1 MRYPVAQELPRFWA
15 AFVLQDFLPTTRPPF
30 RAPCGNESIVDSHM
44 FAFII
49 KRTAQA
55 MVVMLIISL
64 IGFAIKQSVG
74 DPIREITGISVSA
87 QEREALKEKL
97 GLNDPFPVQWLRF
110 VGKAL
115 QGDLGNSFYFKRPAL
130 QVILSKAPATLEL
143 VFSTSV
149 LVILLSIPIGIYA
162 AVKPTTWL
170 ARFFMGASIVG
181 VSIPVFLTAIL
192 LIYVFSVGLGWLPS
206 YGRGETV
213 EIFSGWQ
220 TGYLT
225 VDGLKHLILPSI
237 ALSSIMLPLFIRL
250 IRAEMKE
257 VLETEYIK
265 YARAKGLKSSRIL
278 FVHAFKNTLLPVIT
292 VGGVQLGTLIAFTIL
307 TETVFQW
314 KGMGAMFIES
324 VERADTSLMVAYL
337 VFVGFIF
344 VLVNTL
350 VDLIY
355 GLVNPMVRISGRK

>member
-1 MRYPVAQELPRFWA
+1 
-15 AFVLQDFLPTTRPPF
+15 
-30 RAPCGNESIVDSHM
+30 M
-44 FAFII
+44 FAFFI
-49 KRTAQA
+49 RRVTQA
-55 MVVMLIISL
+55 IFVMLVISL
-64 IGFAIKQSVG
+64 IGFTIKQSVG

-87 QEREALKEKL
+87 EEREALRQEL
-97 GLNDPFPVQWLRF
+97 GLNDPFLTQWGRF
-110 VGKAL
+110 VRGAVH
-115 QGDLGNSFYFKRPAL
+115 GDLGNSFYFKRPAME
-130 QVILSKAPATLEL
+130 VILTKAPATLEL
-143 VFSTSV
+143 VMATSL

-162 AVKPTTWL
+162 AVKPNAWL

-192 LIYVFSVGLGWLPS
+192 LIYVFAVGLNWLPS
-206 YGRGETV
+206 YGRGELV
-213 EIFSGWQ
+213 EIFPGWQ
-220 TGYLT
+220 SGFFTA
-225 VDGLKHLILPSI
+225 DGLRHLILPSI

-265 YARAKGLKSSRIL
+265 YANAKGLKPYRVL
-278 FVHAFKNTLLPVIT
+278 LVHGFKNTLLPVIT

-314 KGMGAMFIES
+314 QGMGAMFIES

-337 VFVGFIF
+337 VFVGFVF
-344 VLVNTL
+344 VAVNTI

-355 GLVNPMVRISGRK
+355 GLVNPMVRVAGRK

>member
-1 MRYPVAQELPRFWA
+1 
-15 AFVLQDFLPTTRPPF
+15 
-30 RAPCGNESIVDSHM
+30 M
-44 FAFII
+44 FAFIVRRI
-49 KRTAQA
+49 TQA
-55 MVVMLIISL
+55 ILVMLIISL

-87 QEREALKEKL
+87 AEREALREKL
-97 GLNDPFPVQWLRF
+97 GLNDPFLVQWLRF
-110 VGKAL
+110 IGKAL

-130 QVILSKAPATLEL
+130 QVILTKAPATLEL
-143 VFSTSV
+143 VFSTSIIV
-149 LVILLSIPIGIYA
+149 VLLSVPIGIYA
-162 AVKPTTWL
+162 AVRPRSWL
-170 ARFFMGASIVG
+170 SRFFMGASIVG
-181 VSIPVFLTAIL
+181 VSIPVFLSAIL

-206 YGRGETV
+206 YGRGELV
-213 EIFSGWQ
+213 EIVPGWQ
-220 TGYLT
+220 SGYFT
-225 VDGLKHLILPSI
+225 IDGLKHLILPSI

-265 YARAKGLKSSRIL
+265 FARAKGLKPGRIL

-314 KGMGAMFIES
+314 KGMGSMFIES
-324 VERADTSLMVAYL
+324 VERADTDLMVAYL

-344 VLVNTL
+344 VTVNTL
-350 VDLIY
+350 VDLVY
-355 GLVNPMVRISGRK
+355 GLVNPTVRISGRK